1 MNQLT
6 DRDILREI
14 GQRVRQRRLNMNMT
28 QEQLAAQAGLHVQTI
43 KKFEAG
49 KSPTLLT
56 FIQVLRAFGD
66 LQYLD
71 QFMPPPGIS
80 PVNLLKLK
88 GKERERASGG
98 RVQGEKKHPSAW

>member
-1 MNQLT
+1 MNQLS
-6 DRDILREI
+6 DKEILREL

-28 QEQLAAQAGLHVQTI
+28 QEQLAEQAGLHVQTI

-80 PVNLLKLK
+80 PVDLLKLR
-88 GKERERASGG
+88 GKERERASGT
-98 RVQGEKKHPSAW
+98 RVKDEKKYPPAW